1 MLSNVIDMIFVSVSG
16 LIFVGF
22 IVLQNSLGDISKYEE
37 NKPSY
42 SNEKIEIESKNKSF
56 FKKRK
61 Q

>member
-1 MLSNVIDMIFVSVSG
+1 MLQNAIDMIFVSVSG

-22 IVLQNSLGDISKYEE
+22 VFLQNSLGDISKYEE

-42 SNEKIEIESKNKSF
+42 STEKTEIESKNKSF